1 MDEFDFGNDI
11 TFSTNIN
18 SIKNNNTNNNTSNYT
33 NNNTN
38 NNINNK
44 SHYIDEILNYNE
56 DSYKPNNFLSDN
68 DIFPCESNK
77 CKKYTI
83 ESMNQPIVNSFN
95 KNIKKPNKNN
105 KTKKTKKTNKTNETN
120 KTDKNEINIY
130 IIIIILFILFN
141 NHELYN
147 SLLNKGFSYYKSV
160 MFRLVC
166 FLISFYLIDKYIIS

>member
-1 MDEFDFGNDI
+1 MDEFDFDNDI

-18 SIKNNNTNNNTSNYT
+18 SIKNNTNNNTNNNI

-68 DIFPCESNK
+68 NIFPCESNK

-95 KNIKKPNKNN
+95 KNIKKPNK
-105 KTKKTKKTNKTNETN
+105 TKKTKKTNETN
-120 KTDKNEINIY
+120 KTNKNEINIY
-130 IIIIILFILFN
+130 ITLIILFILFN
-141 NHELYN
+141 NHELYY
-147 SLLNKGFSYYKSV
+147 SLQNKGFSYYKSV
-160 MFRLVC
+160 MVRLVC
-166 FLISFYLIDKYIIS
+166 FLISFYLIDNYINT

>member
-1 MDEFDFGNDI
+1 MDEFDFDNDI

-18 SIKNNNTNNNTSNYT
+18 SIKNNNT

-83 ESMNQPIVNSFN
+83 ESMSQPIVNSFN
-95 KNIKKPNKNN
+95 KNIKKPNK
-105 KTKKTKKTNKTNETN
+105 TKKTKKLNKTNETN
-120 KTDKNEINIY
+120 KNEINIY

-147 SLLNKGFSYYKSV
+147 SLLNKGFSYYKSLMV
-160 MFRLVC
+160 RLVC
-166 FLISFYLIDKYIIS
+166 FLISFYLINNYIVS